1 MINFIFLNVKN
12 ISWQNIKE
20 LHLANLKKTEKD
32 TLVAQKLND
41 GLLNYQEILSY
52 LPNEAFITFEI
63 LGGISTF
70 ESQIDVFSNLKR
82 EVIV

>member
-1 MINFIFLNVKN
+1 MAKYKGIT
-12 ISWQNIKE
+12 SCQS
-20 LHLANLKKTEKD
+20 KKTEKD